1 MKIKFIGFLNC
12 IEISEINMDCFVRQC
27 FFSRSSA
34 ETIQSKQ
41 VNKLATDLTNKII
54 VLLKSINRNDSGKL
68 NIVTIIYRGR
78 PRKLY
83 LILLLT

>member
-1 MKIKFIGFLNC
+1 M
-12 IEISEINMDCFVRQC
+12 